1 MNNLFLCLLV
11 LTFPTGCQSECETIT
26 KELELDS
33 YYVTSKKIDRGTKV
47 KSNYF
52 FTMTSGL
59 TSTTTVTIG
68 LGFGGGV
75 SFNVMN
81 LKLFD
86 TNTYEYIQE

>member
-1 MNNLFLCLLV
+1 
-11 LTFPTGCQSECETIT
+11 
-26 KELELDS
+26 
-33 YYVTSKKIDRGTKV
+33 
-47 KSNYF
+47 
-52 FTMTSGL
+52 MTSGL